1 MTRRTT
7 GNRPGCRG
15 ALIERSEMAEPAAAE
30 EAEALANFPVADPD
44 DPAEHYWDMY
54 TRRDRVEQF
63 HPESPAMRATAG

>member
-1 MTRRTT
+1 
-7 GNRPGCRG
+7 
-15 ALIERSEMAEPAAAE
+15 MAEPAAAE